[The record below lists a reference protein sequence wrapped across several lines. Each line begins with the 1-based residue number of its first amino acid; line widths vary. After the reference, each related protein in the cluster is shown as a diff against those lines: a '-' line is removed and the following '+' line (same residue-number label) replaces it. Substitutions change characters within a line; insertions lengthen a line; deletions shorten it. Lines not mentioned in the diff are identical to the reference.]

1 MCETT
6 FFDWVLKNLLRKGIK
21 FLNMKALYTIGLLL
35 VSNLFM
41 TFAWY
46 GHLQF
51 QKIDWLKNT
60 GLLGIILISWLIAL
74 FEYAFQVPANRIG
87 HIDHGGPFSMFEL
100 KTIQEAISIMV
111 FVLVNI
117 YVFKEGNLQWN
128 HILGFALIVLAV
140 FVIFKKW

>member
-1 MCETT
+1 MA
-6 FFDWVLKNLLRKGIK
+6 KG
-21 FLNMKALYTIGLLL
+21 LYTIGLLI

-60 GLLGIILISWLIAL
+60 GLIGIIAISWFIAL
-74 FEYAFQVPANRIG
+74 FEYIFQVPANRIG
-87 HIDHGGPFSMFEL
+87 HIEHGGPFSMFEL
-100 KTIQEAISIMV
+100 KTIQEAVSIMV
-111 FVLVNI
+111 FVVVNI

>member
-1 MCETT
+1 
-6 FFDWVLKNLLRKGIK
+6 
-21 FLNMKALYTIGLLL
+21 MKALYTVLLLL

-51 QKIDWLKNT
+51 QKIDWLRNT
-60 GLLGIILISWLIAL
+60 GLWGVILVSWLIAL
-74 FEYAFQVPANRIG
+74 FEYVFQVPANRLG
-87 HIDHGGPFSMFEL
+87 SQLYGGPFSLFEL
-100 KTIQEAISIMV
+100 KTIQEAVSITV
-111 FVLVNI
+111 FVLVNV
-117 YVFKEGNLQWN
+117 YVFKDGQLQWN

>member
-1 MCETT
+1 
-6 FFDWVLKNLLRKGIK
+6 
-21 FLNMKALYTIGLLL
+21 MKPLYTIVLLII
-35 VSNLFM
+35 SNLFM

-51 QKIDWLKNT
+51 QKIDWLKST
-60 GLLGIILISWLIAL
+60 GLIGIILISWFIAL
-74 FEYAFQVPANRIG
+74 FEYIFQVPANRIG
-87 HIDHGGPFSMFEL
+87 HTAHGGPFSMFEL
-100 KTIQEAISIMV
+100 KTIQEAVSIIV

-117 YVFKEGNLQWN
+117 FIFKEGHLQWN

>member
-1 MCETT
+1 MKPVFTI
-6 FFDWVLKNLLRKGIK
+6 VLLI
-21 FLNMKALYTIGLLL
+21 

-51 QKIDWLKNT
+51 QKIEWLKST
-60 GLLGIILISWLIAL
+60 GLIGVILISWFIAL

-87 HIDHGGPFSMFEL
+87 YLGNGGSFDLFEL
-100 KTIQEAISIMV
+100 KTIQEVISLTV
-111 FVLVNI
+111 FVVVNI
-117 YVFKEGNLQWN
+117 YIFKDGELQWN
-128 HILGFALIVLAV
+128 HVLGFALIVLAV